1 MPSTFTVYGID
12 FTSRPSTRKPITCL
26 ESQLVGDSL
35 RPVRMHKWS
44 KFNEFETFLAT
55 PSDGQPWIAAIDLP
69 FGLPL
74 RFMKNNGWPIGW
86 PDYIDQKIKPLPCRN
101 AWRQLLEDYKQ
112 SQPKGDK
119 EHRRQTDKR
128 AGSVS
133 PQKLYGVPVGLMF
146 YEGAPRLRDAGV
158 MIPGLQDGCPKRVVV
173 EGYPGVAARQLV
185 GRLSYKSEAKK
196 HQTGARLLARQCV
209 LRALAEGGAEAIY
222 GLKVPNYPALSQ
234 FGGGGFVE
242 DATGDSL
249 DALLCSVQ
257 AAWAW
262 RQGYP
267 DFGLRLCP
275 TEGCIADP
283 VWKLQT
289 FKAQP
294 FRRCSGNGKR

>member
-1 MPSTFTVYGID
+1 MADAITVYGID

-26 ESQLVGDSL
+26 ECRLVGDSL
-35 RPVRMHKWS
+35 RLVEMKTWTT
-44 KFNEFETFLAT
+44 FGEFERFLAT
-55 PSDGQPWIAAIDLP
+55 NSDGHPWIAAMDFP

-74 RFMKNNGWPIGW
+74 RFLENQRWPLNW
-86 PDYIDQKIKPLPCRN
+86 PEYMDQMIQPLGSRQAWMRVLKDYRSPRC
-101 AWRQLLEDYKQ
+101 Y
-112 SQPKGDK
+112 GDK
-119 EHRRQTDKR
+119 EHRRRTDEI

-133 PQKLYGVPVGLMF
+133 PQKVDVVPVGLMF
-146 YEGAPRLRDAGV
+146 YEGTPRLRNAGV
-158 MIPGLQDGCPKRVVV
+158 LIPGLQYDCPKRVVV

-185 GRLSYKSEAKK
+185 GRLSYKNDAKK
-196 HQTGARLLARQCV
+196 HQTEARLLARQCI

-222 GLKVPNYPALSQ
+222 GVEIPNYPDLAQ
-234 FGGGGFVE
+234 FERAGFVE

-262 RQGYP
+262 RQGGP
-267 DFGLRLCP
+267 NFGLRLCP

-283 VWKLQT
+283 VWKCDR

-294 FRRCSGNGKR
+294 FRRCPNNGEG